1 MRIVQYS
8 LKQLIAS
15 LLQQLIEVWHVRAR
29 LLQSANIAGR
39 IVWGGGNVS
48 DIHIS
53 VASSSRYR

>member
-15 LLQQLIEVWHVRAR
+15 LLQQLIEVRHVRAR

-39 IVWGGGNVS
+39 IVCGGDNIS